1 MTLDAETASRIDA
14 ALDEKKTIAL
24 LRGAVACNSITGNEA
39 TFVTFLA
46 DEMRRRALAPQM
58 EDFLPGRPNI
68 WGTRSGKANGKRL
81 QFIGHTDTVHVEGW
95 RDHWK
100 GTEREDPFGGAEVDG
115 AIWGRGV
122 TDLKGGICAA
132 LAALDLLDGAD
143 IQLDGDVAFAFIGD
157 EESGEEG
164 SGVSAGVTHWT
175 DMVQAGK
182 IPRPDF
188 AVYVEPTSLSVY
200 TAQIGFFIADVKVTG
215 KSAYFGRPDL
225 GIDALKATHSILASV
240 WKHAETRQELKAHPL
255 TGPSSV
261 LVTGLNGGGYIAV
274 PGGCKFSVI
283 GSLRPGDTLDDA
295 VAEFKAAVRNAP
307 VEGGIEIEITYPAGR
322 DHPHGGTPAEIS
334 QDLPEVA
341 QLMEAVATVSPER
354 GKIGGAPFWSESSFL
369 INKLNVPTVYCA
381 PGDIAC
387 CHTSQEHLF
396 TEEYFAAI
404 RAFARFMVAYCGS
417 TKTRKSTREIRP

>member
-1 MTLDAETASRIDA
+1 MTLDAAIASRIGA
-14 ALDEKKTIAL
+14 ALDEEKAIAL
-24 LRGAVACNSITGNEA
+24 LRGAVARNSITGNEA
-39 TFVTFLA
+39 NFVDFLA
-46 DEMRRRALAPQM
+46 DEMRARALSPQS
-58 EDFLPGRPNI
+58 EEFLEGRPNI
-68 WGTRSGKANGKRL
+68 WGARSGNADGKRL
-81 QFIGHTDTVHVEGW
+81 QFIGHTDTVHVDGW
-95 RDHWK
+95 SDHWN

-132 LAALDLLDGAD
+132 LAALDLLDGAG
-143 IQLDGDVAFAFIGD
+143 IQLGGDVAFAFIGD

-164 SGVSAGVTHWT
+164 TGVSAGIAHWA
-175 DMVQAGK
+175 DMVQANK

-200 TAQIGFFIADVKVTG
+200 TAQIGFFIADVTLTG
-215 KSAYFGRPDL
+215 TSAYFGRPDL
-225 GIDALKATHSILASV
+225 GVDALKATHAVLASV
-240 WKHAETRQELKAHPL
+240 WKHAEARQGLSAHPL
-255 TGPSSV
+255 TGRSSV

-274 PGGCKFSVI
+274 PGECKFSVI

-295 VAEFKAAVRNAP
+295 VAEFEAAVHMAP
-307 VEGGIEIEITYPAGR
+307 VEDGIEIAITYPAGR
-322 DHPHGGTPAEIS
+322 DHPYGGTPAEIS

-341 QLMEAVATVSPER
+341 QLLDTIADVSPEHS
-354 GKIGGAPFWSESSFL
+354 KLGGAPFWSESSFL

-387 CHTSQEHLF
+387 CHTSQEHLSID
-396 TEEYFAAI
+396 EYFAAI

-417 TKTRKSTREIRP
+417 SET